1 MNRCDVQHA
10 LSIMTLT
17 WVHEWDKWEQQ
28 EEERIVNDD
37 SSDSNDSEEQDDD
50 YEEGTLE
57 EGHKRYP

>member
-1 MNRCDVQHA
+1 
-10 LSIMTLT
+10 MTLT

-57 EGHKRYP
+57 EGHKRYPWPME